1 MADVQITCINRVP
14 GDNSYDGITHLGT
27 ATRKWTRQ
35 QVVIWIN
42 AKEHTFHT
50 MKDGKRANIHVY
62 DDKQRPPHL
71 QTYADDKWTN
81 DLLALPE
88 CSLQP
93 AMAAALERSGA
104 GSKLA

>member
-1 MADVQITCINRVP
+1 MMGLRTSGRP
-14 GDNSYDGITHLGT
+14 LGSGP
-27 ATRKWTRQ
+27 RQ

-81 DLLALPE
+81 DLLTPT
-88 CSLQP
+88 
-93 AMAAALERSGA
+93 
-104 GSKLA
+104 